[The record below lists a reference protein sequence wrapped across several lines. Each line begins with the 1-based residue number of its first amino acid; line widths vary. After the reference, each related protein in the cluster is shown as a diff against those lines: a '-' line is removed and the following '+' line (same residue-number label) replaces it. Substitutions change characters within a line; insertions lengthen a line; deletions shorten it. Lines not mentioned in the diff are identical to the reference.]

1 MKNPIVCKPRSRD
14 LHIQRDELTKYTWY
28 RAVVILSEEAGR
40 GEGVLLH
47 FFFCSGNDVSV
58 LKNTLSMKRRR
69 KFTNQ
74 QIYYSTSIKSIS
86 RTHPYQQRLM
96 LPPPPHFFGIGH
108 TYTPPSSPPPPEGDI
123 TLRPG
128 ERWRWWW
135 GVGGGGVG
143 MHRAQPYRGLSVKL

>member
-1 MKNPIVCKPRSRD
+1 MKNTIVCKLRSRH
-14 LHIQRDELTKYTWY
+14 LHILREELVKYTWY
-28 RAVVILSEEAGR
+28 RAVVILSEEAGG

-47 FFFCSGNDVSV
+47 FFFCSGSNVSV

-108 TYTPPSSPPPPEGDI
+108 TYTPPSTPPPQKGISHSDQGNDGD
-123 TLRPG
+123 G
-128 ERWRWWW
+128 D
-135 GVGGGGVG
+135 GGWGGVG
-143 MHRAQPYRGLSVKL
+143 MHRAQPYRGLSLKL